1 MNECSRDFSF
11 VPIQKIL
18 DEEDVLPTDGEV
30 DARID
35 MAPVTANLTVSPI
48 FGPEERPLTGA
59 TITLECEDP
68 PSVHTANEQAGGS
81 YVFENAVP
89 THESGLCTVTIEKKG
104 YVWCYSPSASDE

>member
-1 MNECSRDFSF
+1 M
-11 VPIQKIL
+11 
-18 DEEDVLPTDGEV
+18 PTDGEV

-81 YVFENAVP
+81 YVLENAVP
-89 THESGLCTVTIEKKG
+89 THESSGLCTVTIEKKG